1 MKIKKATLRSASL
14 LARAYAYAM
23 QGNAEEA
30 GELMVEAVQDGNLD
44 AIMHGIATSM
54 GMSDEAEYEDMEAS
68 DAEDIEVDEDVT
80 EDDEVVDEEDVE
92 DEEVDE
98 EDVEDE
104 EEVAD
109 EEEEDEEV
117 EMTSSCRIPQS
128 CARLASLRF

>member
-54 GMSDEAEYEDMEAS
+54 GMSDEAEYVIVAT
-68 DAEDIEVDEDVT
+68 AFLIFIEVLQEKNVKIREWILNRNT
-80 EDDEVVDEEDVE
+80 VVQWIIFYLSIVLIILLTAYTGTGGGFAYEN
-92 DEEVDE
+92 
-98 EDVEDE
+98 
-104 EEVAD
+104 
-109 EEEEDEEV
+109 
-117 EMTSSCRIPQS
+117 
-128 CARLASLRF
+128 F

>member
-80 EDDEVVDEEDVE
+80 EDDEV
-92 DEEVDE
+92 
-98 EDVEDE
+98 
-104 EEVAD
+104 AD
-109 EEEEDEEV
+109 EDEEDEEV